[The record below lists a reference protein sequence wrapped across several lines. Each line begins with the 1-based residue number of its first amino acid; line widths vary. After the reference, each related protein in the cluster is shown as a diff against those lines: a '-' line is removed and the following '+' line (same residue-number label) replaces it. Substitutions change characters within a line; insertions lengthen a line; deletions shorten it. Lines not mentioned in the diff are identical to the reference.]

1 MNRIRFAWESLRR
14 RQSHFSQ
21 EPGAALFQGLR
32 IRLTLWYCGV
42 LGAALV
48 LFSVALYLGAQHF
61 LITPVEDDT
70 AAHAH
75 AHVDQWL
82 TISPYR
88 ACSSFGPPGQF
99 VLRPGQGFFMPE
111 MVACFDQNGSLLPG
125 GNTTVLPAAFLDTT
139 LAKTVLQTGE
149 PASDMVDAGGTVG
162 QIYRYAQA
170 VPSPTGSGN
179 VGVVVIGE
187 SLQAQESA
195 LSLLLML
202 LLSVGGVALL

>member
-1 MNRIRFAWESLRR
+1 MNWRR
-14 RQSHFSQ
+14 PTWWFLHLVKGRFSQ
-21 EPGAALFQGLR
+21 EAGAALFQGLR

-82 TISPYR
+82 SISPYR

-99 VLRPGQGFFMPE
+99 GLRPGQGFFMTE

-149 PASDMVDAGGTVG
+149 
-162 QIYRYAQA
+162 
-170 VPSPTGSGN
+170 
-179 VGVVVIGE
+179 
-187 SLQAQESA
+187 
-195 LSLLLML
+195 
-202 LLSVGGVALL
+202 